1 MVKMLEKDSFLY
13 ERMDLA
19 ITRIGEI
26 GKEQLGVSDETFP
39 WENYFVQLS
48 EWMKNVY
55 VFIEKNENGDVKT
68 WSLEAW

>member
-68 WSLEAW
+68 